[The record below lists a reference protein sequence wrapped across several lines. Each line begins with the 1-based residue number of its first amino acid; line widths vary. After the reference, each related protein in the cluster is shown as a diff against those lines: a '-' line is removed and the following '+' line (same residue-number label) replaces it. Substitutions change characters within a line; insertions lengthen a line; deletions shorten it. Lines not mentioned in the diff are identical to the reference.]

1 MEILDVD
8 SCLDDEPVWID
19 QSSYHGEYTRIGGK
33 PKMTWTE
40 GDSNDMINLGL
51 GEHKHLPGIGI
62 KIYVDDH

>member
-1 MEILDVD
+1 
-8 SCLDDEPVWID
+8 
-19 QSSYHGEYTRIGGK
+19 
-33 PKMTWTE
+33 MTWTE